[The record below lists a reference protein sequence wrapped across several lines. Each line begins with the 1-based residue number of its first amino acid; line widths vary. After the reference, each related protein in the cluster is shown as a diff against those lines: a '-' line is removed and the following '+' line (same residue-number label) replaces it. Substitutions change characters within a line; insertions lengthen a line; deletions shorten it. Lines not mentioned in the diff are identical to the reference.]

1 MNWYRFQACDAHIL
15 YGRGTAEEAHLYK
28 EALNAG
34 REQADRYSSMEMT
47 EQEVK
52 ALKRASMLNH
62 PQAFILADALKKRH
76 FAGMRIPQQSAAPG
90 PSQQHAISTTRC

>member
-15 YGRGTAEEAHLYK
+15 YGRGTAEEAHRYK
-28 EALNAG
+28 ETLNAG

-62 PQAFILADALKKRH
+62 PQAFILADALKKRS
-76 FAGMRIPQQSAAPG
+76 FAGARISKQAGAPAPG
-90 PSQQHAISTTRC
+90 RQHAISTTWC